1 MNLLKNRWNQKTASR
16 SSVSPTSLPGPHLK
30 CGNEWLGVNHEIP
43 GMLTP
48 VTATTEAFNS
58 RWGPGNGWAVKE
70 TPLMQRRQSRSIG
83 QICYGKH
90 KDGMD
95 GRGAKRISVGLD
107 GRYRNDPLN

>member
-1 MNLLKNRWNQKTASR
+1 MWERMAWCESR
-16 SSVSPTSLPGPHLK
+16 NTWDVDT
-30 CGNEWLGVNHEIP
+30 GNGYYGGLQFALG
-43 GMLTP
+43 
-48 VTATTEAFNS
+48 S
-58 RWGPGNGWAVKE
+58 GNGWAVKE